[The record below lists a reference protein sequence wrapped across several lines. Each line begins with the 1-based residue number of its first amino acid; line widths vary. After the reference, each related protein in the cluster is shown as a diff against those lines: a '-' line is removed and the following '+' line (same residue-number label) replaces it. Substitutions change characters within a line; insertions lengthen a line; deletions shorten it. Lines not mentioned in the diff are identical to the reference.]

1 MIHCCIFDLD
11 GVIVDTAKYHY
22 LAWKRLAVSLGL
34 DFTEHDNERLKGV
47 SRVESLKIVLEIGG
61 ASLEESAFEKA
72 LDDKN
77 QWYLD
82 YISRIGAEEILPG
95 AAGFLL
101 AVRGRGIKT
110 ALGSASKNAGLI
122 LERIG
127 LCDQFDAVIDG
138 NSVSNAKPDPE
149 VFLKAADAVGCAPRE
164 CVVFEDAAAGVQ
176 AALNAGMLCIGIGSP
191 AVLRDAHFVIPGFA
205 GIHTDALMDRI
216 VSASGRILPP
226 PTC

>member
-22 LAWKRLAVSLGL
+22 LAWKRLADSLGF

-61 ASLEESAFEKA
+61 ASLKESAFEKA

-82 YISRIGAEEILPG
+82 YISWIGAEEILPG
-95 AAGFLL
+95 AAGFLE

-149 VFLKAADAVGCAPRE
+149 VFLKAAGAVGCAPKE